1 MKTEIINKEF
11 VSNNI
16 KRMRK
21 VKRMTQL
28 ELARKLGVCIC
39 SVKAREN
46 NVSLPNLKNIIALCN
61 CFNMRLDD
69 LIGFDYNRK
78 FKFVWYN

>member
-21 VKRMTQL
+21 AKRMTQL
-28 ELARKLGVCIC
+28 ELARKLGVCIG

-46 NVSLPNLKNIIALCN
+46 NVSLPNLKNIITLCN
-61 CFNMRLDD
+61 CFNIRLDD
-69 LIGFDYNRK
+69 FIGFDYNRK